1 MVRAVD
7 GSRWARR
14 AGAVVLLAAV
24 AIAGAAA
31 RVEAAD
37 LQLHLL
43 PDIAAQ
49 ADLQIDIDLAI
60 VQPAVVA
67 VPYLGGVPLKVGL
80 VHGPQPMKVKFAFER
95 ADGTGWQALGTY
107 ETGWNLVPIRVPGSF
122 LTTAGSY
129 RVRVAPLDSGA
140 AQARRV
146 VTPATYDWSPWR
158 EFRFQPG
165 NSVPTGGVTK
175 PTVKQPASVLQ
186 Q

>member
-1 MVRAVD
+1 MARAMD
-7 GSRWARR
+7 GSRWTWR
-14 AGAVVLLAAV
+14 ACGVALLAA
-24 AIAGAAA
+24 IATAPGAA

-37 LQLHLL
+37 HQLPHIL
-43 PDIAAQ
+43 DTAVQ
-49 ADLQIDIDLAI
+49 ADLQVDIDLEI

-67 VPYLGGVPLKVGL
+67 VPYLGGVPLKVAL
-80 VHGPQPMKVKFAFER
+80 LSGPQPMKVKFAFER
-95 ADGTGWQALGTY
+95 ADATGWQALGTY

-122 LTTAGSY
+122 LSAAGSY
-129 RVRVAPLDSGA
+129 RVRVAPLDSGSP
-140 AQARRV
+140 QARRV

-175 PTVKQPASVLQ
+175 PTVKQPLKLLQ